1 MSDIASL
8 KRYRLEAIA
17 AYIYIYIYIS
27 MQLHAQHQYR
37 CALMTMC

>member
-8 KRYRLEAIA
+8 KEYRLEAIA
-17 AYIYIYIYIS
+17 AYIYIYIP